1 MRSCRCWALVVSA
14 ASIVVVSGCGSGGTA
29 STEEVTG
36 TVTYN
41 GAPVAD
47 ASVTFT
53 PEAGR
58 PATGI
63 TDAGGKFT
71 LTTFTTDDGA
81 VPGMHKVSIAPNASQ
96 IPPMPG
102 TPEAA
107 VAAAGKPPFPPRYSN
122 PETSGLTADVKEGG
136 DNDFT
141 FGMTD

>member
-1 MRSCRCWALVVSA
+1 MRSCTCWVAVLLSVSMLVL
-14 ASIVVVSGCGSGGTA
+14 SGCGSEGTA
-29 STEEVTG
+29 DTETVTG

-53 PEAGR
+53 PDKGR

-63 TDAGGKFT
+63 TDAAGKFT
-71 LTTFTTDDGA
+71 LTTFAKDDGA
-81 VPGMHKVSIAPNASQ
+81 VPGNHRVTVAPNASQ

-107 VAAAGKPPFPPRYSN
+107 AAAAGKPPFPARYSN
-122 PETSGLTADVKEGG
+122 LEQSGLTAEVKEGG
-136 DNDFT
+136 ENDFT
-141 FGMTD
+141 FSMTD

>member
-1 MRSCRCWALVVSA
+1 MRSCAAWAVAVFA
-14 ASIVVVSGCGSGGTA
+14 ASIMVVGGCGSGGAA
-29 STEEVTG
+29 STEAVTG

-53 PEAGR
+53 PEKGR

-71 LTTFTTDDGA
+71 LTTNVVGDGA
-81 VPGMHKVSIAPNASQ
+81 VAGKHKVSIAPNASQ
-96 IPPMPG
+96 VPPMPG

-107 VAAAGKPPFPPRYSN
+107 AAAAGKPPFPPRYSN

-136 DNDFT
+136 GNDFT

>member
-1 MRSCRCWALVVSA
+1 MRSCTCWAGVMLLV
-14 ASIVVVSGCGSGGTA
+14 SIPGLSGCGSEGTA
-29 STEEVTG
+29 DTEPVTG

-53 PEAGR
+53 PEKGR

-63 TDAGGKFT
+63 TDAAGKFT
-71 LTTFTTDDGA
+71 LTTFAKDDGA
-81 VPGMHKVSIAPNASQ
+81 VPGKHKVAVAPNASQ
-96 IPPMPG
+96 IAPMPG

-107 VAAAGKPPFPPRYSN
+107 AAAAGKPPFPARYSN
-122 PETSGLTADVKEGG
+122 PEQSGLTAEVKAGG

-141 FGMTD
+141 FPLTD

>member
-1 MRSCRCWALVVSA
+1 MRSCRSWVTLLLSV
-14 ASIVVVSGCGSGGTA
+14 SIVVLSGCGSGGTA
-29 STEEVTG
+29 DTRSVTG

-47 ASVTFT
+47 ASVTLT
-53 PEAGR
+53 PENGR

-63 TDAGGKFT
+63 TDSAGKFT
-71 LTTFTTDDGA
+71 LTTFKQSDGA
-81 VPGMHKVSIAPNASQ
+81 VPGKHKVSVAPNASQ

-107 VAAAGKPPFPPRYSN
+107 AAAAGKPPFPPRYSN
-122 PETSGLTADVKEGG
+122 PETSGLTADVKESGG
-136 DNDFT
+136 NDFT